1 MYKSQNE
8 LMGIPIN
15 GFTLDANNSMVL
27 MSYVSKVGKI
37 VDIYQ

>member
-8 LMGIPIN
+8 PMGIPID

-27 MSYVSKVGKI
+27 MSYVSKVGRI
-37 VDIYQ
+37 VDLYQ